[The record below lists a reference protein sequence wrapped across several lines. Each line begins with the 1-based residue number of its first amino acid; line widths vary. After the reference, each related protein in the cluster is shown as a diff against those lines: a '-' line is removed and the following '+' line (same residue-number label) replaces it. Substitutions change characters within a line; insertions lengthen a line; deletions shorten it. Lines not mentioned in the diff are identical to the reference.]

1 MSPAP
6 KIKQILWYFKV
17 RFLRR
22 YRYYRGVKREQKAVQ
37 TQVEQARQAGQAIK
51 IILGAGATRY
61 DGWIATDLP
70 AFDILKHEHWA
81 RLFQPDTIERMLAEH
96 VIEHLTID
104 QFKDF
109 LRIARVYLAPGGRI
123 RLAVPDGCHPDPD
136 YIQRVRPGGTGGGA
150 DDHKV
155 LYTGELMREILTAQ
169 GYDCQ
174 LLEYHDAAGEFHH
187 RDWRAE
193 DGFVRRSAGHDPRN
207 ANGRLAYTSLMVDCW
222 PRA

>member
-1 MSPAP
+1 MNLIKPILRPLYAP
-6 KIKQILWYFKV
+6 FV
-17 RFLRR
+17 RSYRR
-22 YRYYRGVKREQKAVQ
+22 QAHLKRERQ
-37 TQVEQARQAGQAIK
+37 TIRAQVEQMQQVGRTVK
-51 IILGAGATRY
+51 VILGAGATRY
-61 DGWIATDLP
+61 DGWIATDIP

-81 RLFQPDTIERMLAEH
+81 RLFQPNTVERILAEH

-109 LRIARVYLAPGGRI
+109 LRIARIYLASGGRI
-123 RLAVPDGCHPDPD
+123 RLAVPDGRHPDPD
-136 YIQRVRPGGTGGGA
+136 YIARVRPGGTGEGA

-155 LYTGELMREILTAQ
+155 LYTGELMRATLTGQ

-174 LLEYHDAAGEFHH
+174 LLEYYDASGEFHH
-187 RDWRAE
+187 RDWHPE
-193 DGFVRRSAGHDPRN
+193 DGFVRRSAFHDARN